1 MNTATGRLVRTE
13 LKLMLREPLTL
24 IFVFAFPV
32 VTMVIGLLAAMTL
45 PSGLGRRGEG

>member
-1 MNTATGRLVRTE
+1 MRAPTAATRLSDDGGFTPVE
-13 LKLMLREPLTL
+13 
-24 IFVFAFPV
+24 IPV